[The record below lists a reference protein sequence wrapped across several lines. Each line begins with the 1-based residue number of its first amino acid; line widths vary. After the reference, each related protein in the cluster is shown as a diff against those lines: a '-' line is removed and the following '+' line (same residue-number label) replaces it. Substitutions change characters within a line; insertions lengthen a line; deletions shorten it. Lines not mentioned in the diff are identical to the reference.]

1 MIIKFLKVLIVKG
14 ETGSGKTTQLA
25 QFVLEEAIHNGNPAD
40 CSIIVTQPR
49 KISAISIAE
58 RMARERNEEVGMSVG
73 YSGRFPIR
81 ILIG

>member
-25 QFVLEEAIHNGNPAD
+25 QFVLEEAIQNGNPAD

-73 YSGRFPIR
+73 YSGRFRIH